1 MGSEKVD
8 KAESTFYWHY
18 AWIIVVIIAGMQI
31 VGTSIRMS
39 FGVFIDPLQIQFG
52 WSQGG
57 IGLAYAFSSIV
68 SALVSPSGQES
79 MVPIQVMICIKCDH
93 VNDVFKPSGL
103 KEEETEK

>member
-1 MGSEKVD
+1 MESEKVD
-8 KAESTFYWHY
+8 KAASTFYWHY

-57 IGLAYAFSSIV
+57 IGLAYAF
-68 SALVSPSGQES
+68 
-79 MVPIQVMICIKCDH
+79 
-93 VNDVFKPSGL
+93 
-103 KEEETEK
+103 

>member
-1 MGSEKVD
+1 MNTQGDMNLNLKMSDTTEISCD
-8 KAESTFYWHY
+8 KCGHN
-18 AWIIVVIIAGMQI
+18 
-31 VGTSIRMS
+31 
-39 FGVFIDPLQIQFG
+39 VFQ
-52 WSQGG
+52 QG
-57 IGLAYAFSSIV
+57 LMLRKV